1 MLPPQDVYPGM
12 DAKVLPLTA
21 VEIWTDALA
30 SQSTDDIAREFNY
43 HVESGSA
50 RRQDRNWSIDM
61 TTMMME
67 GVGAKALELGQIA
80 AYNRVLD
87 FQYET
92 LGIPPA
98 KRVYLEELPPPPAA
112 APSQEFSQA
121 GPPGLPGM

>member
-1 MLPPQDVYPGM
+1 VAAPPFVH
-12 DAKVLPLTA
+12 L
-21 VEIWTDALA
+21 
-30 SQSTDDIAREFNY
+30 
-43 HVESGSA
+43 HVHSEYSLLRSSA
-50 RRQDRNWSIDM
+50 TIPRL
-61 TTMMME
+61 
-67 GVGAKALELGQIA
+67 VKKALELGQIA